1 MEPAARLDELRA
13 EARHRREQRDLYKAR
28 MYGPR
33 ATSITRMRE
42 LERRVV
48 SAEGNLSRA
57 LERSCDHLLGE
68 RTTSTADSRGAG
80 DSAERTGDIRL
91 R

>member
-1 MEPAARLDELRA
+1 MEANARLDELRA
-13 EARHRREQRDLYKAR
+13 EARHRREQRDLYRAK

-42 LERRVV
+42 LERRLV
-48 SAEGNLSRA
+48 SAEGLLSRA
-57 LERSCDHLLGE
+57 LERSCDH
-68 RTTSTADSRGAG
+68 SRGESSPSSSGDGAG
-80 DSAERTGDIRL
+80 SVDRPFDLRL

>member
-13 EARHRREQRDLYKAR
+13 EARHRREQRDLYKAK

-68 RTTSTADSRGAG
+68 EASTENHHGAG
-80 DSAERTGDIRL
+80 DSTDSTGDIRL

>member
-13 EARHRREQRDLYKAR
+13 EARHRREQRDLYKAK

-33 ATSITRMRE
+33 ATSISRMRE

-68 RTTSTADSRGAG
+68 RTSTEGHRGAG

>member
-13 EARHRREQRDLYKAR
+13 EARHRREQRDLYKAK

-68 RTTSTADSRGAG
+68 RTSTESRRGAG
-80 DSAERTGDIRL
+80 DSAERAGDIRL

>member
-1 MEPAARLDELRA
+1 MEPAARLEELRA
-13 EARHRREQRDLYKAR
+13 EARHRREQRDLYKAK

-33 ATSITRMRE
+33 ATSISRMRE
-42 LERRVV
+42 LERRLV

-57 LERSCDHLLGE
+57 LERSCDHLPGE
-68 RTTSTADSRGAG
+68 RTNATSPGAPGDDAD
-80 DSAERTGDIRL
+80 RTGDLRL